1 MHVAFHGCMQ
11 TVADIQDKWVKLAGY
26 NSWADSNN
34 IIVLYPQVIK
44 ATNPFNPNGCWDWWG
59 YNNKQNYDTKTG
71 DQMRAVKGKLSLKS
85 ARLI

>member
-1 MHVAFHGCMQ
+1 MQ

-44 ATNPFNPNGCWDWWG
+44 ASNPFNPNGC
-59 YNNKQNYDTKTG
+59 
-71 DQMRAVKGKLSLKS
+71 
-85 ARLI
+85 